1 MRRPSPV
8 ATVLVLSAIALSL
21 PFTLA
26 ITASAFAQEPEPPSG
41 EPQQPGGEP
50 GEPQEPTTTTPT
62 GESPGTTG
70 GQLPRTGWDALL
82 YFAIGVALLLAGA
95 RLRVLTRIKQV
106 VERVR
111 RRRNPEVALRE
122 ALEPIRAAR
131 LSPPTPD
138 PDMGPLHVEPSTPTA
153 RRITGV
159 ALDGPVHEGAAE
171 APPQAAG
178 LEEHA
183 ATTHD

>member
-8 ATVLVLSAIALSL
+8 AAILVLTTIALSL

-26 ITASAFAQEPEPPSG
+26 ITASAFAQEPEPPGG
-41 EPQQPGGEP
+41 EPQPP
-50 GEPQEPTTTTPT
+50 GEEPTPEEPTTTVPET
-62 GESPGTTG
+62 GGEAPGTGG

-82 YFAIGVALLLAGA
+82 YFTLGVALLLVGA

-131 LSPPTPD
+131 LSPPSPD
-138 PDMGPLHVEPSTPTA
+138 PDVGPLHVEPSTPTA
-153 RRITGV
+153 RRLTGV
-159 ALDGPVHEGAAE
+159 A
-171 APPQAAG
+171 
-178 LEEHA
+178 EH
-183 ATTHD
+183 DE

>member
-8 ATVLVLSAIALSL
+8 AVILVLTAVALSL

-50 GEPQEPTTTTPT
+50 QQPGGEEPTVTTPT
-62 GESPGTTG
+62 GEQPGTTG

-82 YFAIGVALLLAGA
+82 YFALGVALLLAGA
-95 RLRVLTRIKQV
+95 RLHVLTRIKEV
-106 VERVR
+106 VQRVR
-111 RRRNPEVALRE
+111 RRNTEVALRE

-138 PDMGPLHVEPSTPTA
+138 PDQGPLHVEPSTPSA
-153 RRITGV
+153 RRSV
-159 ALDGPVHEGAAE
+159 
-171 APPQAAG
+171 G
-178 LEEHA
+178 LH
-183 ATTHD
+183 

>member
-8 ATVLVLSAIALSL
+8 AAILVLTAIALSL

-41 EPQQPGGEP
+41 EPQEPGGEP
-50 GEPQEPTTTTPT
+50 QQPGEEPTTTVPET
-62 GESPGTTG
+62 GGEAPGVGG

-82 YFAIGVALLLAGA
+82 YFALGVALLLAGA

-106 VERVR
+106 VQRVR
-111 RRRNPEVALRE
+111 RRNTEAALRE

-131 LSPPTPD
+131 LSPPSPD
-138 PDMGPLHVEPSTPTA
+138 PDRAPLHVEPSTPTA
-153 RRITGV
+153 RR
-159 ALDGPVHEGAAE
+159 
-171 APPQAAG
+171 AAG
-178 LEEHA
+178 VGA
-183 ATTHD
+183 STRR

>member
-8 ATVLVLSAIALSL
+8 AAILVLTAIALSL

-41 EPQQPGGEP
+41 EPQEPGGEP
-50 GEPQEPTTTTPT
+50 QQPGEEPTETTPT
-62 GESPGTTG
+62 TGGEAPTTTG

-82 YFAIGVALLLAGA
+82 YFTLGVLLLLAGA

-106 VERVR
+106 VQRVR
-111 RRRNPEVALRE
+111 HRRPEVALRE

-131 LSPPTPD
+131 LSPPGQDPD
-138 PDMGPLHVEPSTPTA
+138 PGPLHVEPITPTA
-153 RRITGV
+153 RRATGV
-159 ALDGPVHEGAAE
+159 GADTGP
-171 APPQAAG
+171 
-178 LEEHA
+178 
-183 ATTHD
+183 